1 MFRKIAVFI
10 LIHLA
15 LSMPLF
21 ILFLVLSADLYGPN
35 LGTVFTWTAL
45 LVWTCFPGSTL
56 LFGSLLLFL
65 FNPETTGKRLVAM
78 EQALGKIGR
87 MSEPTGSWARTHT
100 RNPSPLAGE
109 GPSSGTGEPG
119 QRESRETQEVLA
131 EAAYT
136 ILEQAKRLAEY
147 QNTITVLLAAVRV
160 GADVPGEVRVPPL
173 GGSQWG
179 RDDLSD
185 ERMWCFFGE
194 DSVA

>member
-1 MFRKIAVFI
+1 MAV
-10 LIHLA
+10 
-15 LSMPLF
+15 
-21 ILFLVLSADLYGPN
+21 
-35 LGTVFTWTAL
+35 
-45 LVWTCFPGSTL
+45 
-56 LFGSLLLFL
+56 
-65 FNPETTGKRLVAM
+65 
-78 EQALGKIGR
+78 EQARGEMGR
-87 MSEPTGSWARTHT
+87 MSEPSGLFPRMHT
-100 RNPSPLAGE
+100 RNSSPLAGE

-119 QRESRETQEVLA
+119 QREFRETQEVLA

-160 GADVPGEVRVPPL
+160 GADGPGEVRVPTR
-173 GGSQWG
+173 GGSQGG